1 MSQSSPIPTLVVMA
15 RWPANGRCKR
25 RLAADIGGEQA
36 AIIQQR
42 LTAHTFA
49 VAKALSEQGDVD
61 VQVAMSGVG
70 LRSAQRSLR
79 SLPPCTLVDQGRG
92 TLGARMLRQIHHARF
107 GRHNKPVIVIG
118 TDLADLCQND
128 LLHAIERLQDQ
139 PLVLGPSA
147 DGGYW
152 LLGLGRAF
160 SRPQLDALFA
170 GVPWGSNKVLETTCA
185 RVRGLGLTPHQL
197 RMKNDIDCLADLSAW
212 QR

>member
-1 MSQSSPIPTLVVMA
+1 MSQAPIPTLVVMA
-15 RWPANGRCKR
+15 RWPASGRCKR
-25 RLAADIGGEQA
+25 RLAVDIGCEQA

-49 VAKALSEQGDVD
+49 VAEALNEQGVMD
-61 VQVAMSGVG
+61 VQVAMSGVS
-70 LRSAQRSLR
+70 LRSAQRSLP
-79 SLPPCTLVDQGRG
+79 SLPSCTLVDQGRG

-128 LLHAIERLQDQ
+128 LLHAIQRLQKQ

-152 LLGLGRAF
+152 LVGLAPALTQR
-160 SRPQLDALFA
+160 QLDALFTA
-170 GVPWGSNKVLETTCA
+170 VPWGSNKVLDITCA
-185 RVRGLGLTPHQL
+185 RARGLGITPHQL
-197 RMKNDIDCLADLSAW
+197 SMKNDIDCLADLSSW

>member
-1 MSQSSPIPTLVVMA
+1 MSQAPIPTLVVMA
-15 RWPANGRCKR
+15 RWPASGRCKR
-25 RLAADIGGEQA
+25 RLAVDIGSEQA
-36 AIIQQR
+36 AIVQQR
-42 LTAHTFA
+42 LTAHTLA
-49 VAKALSEQGDVD
+49 IAEALTERGALD
-61 VQVAMSGVG
+61 VQVAMSGVSV
-70 LRSAQRSLR
+70 RSAQRWLPC
-79 SLPPCTLVDQGRG
+79 LPPCTLVDQGCG
-92 TLGARMLRQIHHARF
+92 PLGARMLRQIQQARF
-107 GRHNKPVIVIG
+107 GQPNKPVIVIG

-212 QR
+212 LR